1 MILDVFMSLCAVAG
15 GSWWVYRAYG
25 LMKAVCEAEPEG
37 QEKLVFFGFIMA
49 LFVGLLGSLSIS
61 AGLYVLVLIIKG
73 AYV

>member
-37 QEKLVFFGFIMA
+37 QERLILFGTVVSI
-49 LFVGLLGSLSIS
+49 LIGLLGSLSIS
-61 AGLYVLVLIIKG
+61 AGLYVLGLIIKG
-73 AYV
+73 ASV